1 MYRWDM
7 EHGTG
12 ERLASSKPKHEASRY
27 FLAPKNPWHITMAL
41 EDPSLAMNISIL
53 NINRIKIGLKWASE
67 ATVHQS
73 IYELTVR

>member
-1 MYRWDM
+1 
-7 EHGTG
+7 
-12 ERLASSKPKHEASRY
+12 
-27 FLAPKNPWHITMAL
+27 MAL